1 MDGTLKSSAEFAGAL
16 NCLHFFFC
24 SLSLA
29 LFLFSFSLCQF
40 TDAENKRVSRTR
52 GIITLRSKKR
62 ENSCI
67 SSSHF
72 RGLTAG
78 VSSDTSVSEKDGN

>member
-1 MDGTLKSSAEFAGAL
+1 MDGAFKSSAEFAGAF
-16 NCLHFFFC
+16 NCLHFFVQC
-24 SLSLA
+24 L
-29 LFLFSFSLCQF
+29 SLCQF
-40 TDAENKRVSRTR
+40 AEAENKIVSRTR

-67 SSSHF
+67 SSSHL
-72 RGLTAG
+72 RGLTTG

>member
-1 MDGTLKSSAEFAGAL
+1 MLSIAYTFLVQ
-16 NCLHFFFC
+16 
-24 SLSLA
+24 SLSP
-29 LFLFSFSLCQF
+29 CQF
-40 TDAENKRVSRTR
+40 TDAENNIVSRT
-52 GIITLRSKKR
+52 GVIITLRSKKR

-67 SSSHF
+67 SSSHL

>member
-1 MDGTLKSSAEFAGAL
+1 M
-16 NCLHFFFC
+16 
-24 SLSLA
+24 LSIAYTFLA
-29 LFLFSFSLCQF
+29 QFLSPCQF
-40 TDAENKRVSRTR
+40 TDADNNIVSRTR
-52 GIITLRSKKR
+52 VIITLRSKKR

-67 SSSHF
+67 SSSHL

>member
-1 MDGTLKSSAEFAGAL
+1 MDGRRNRRNSPLSNFSSVVWTASS
-16 NCLHFFFC
+16 
-24 SLSLA
+24 SLSVDPRRYID
-29 LFLFSFSLCQF
+29 S
-40 TDAENKRVSRTR
+40 ENNIVSRSTV
-52 GIITLRSKKR
+52 IITLRSKKR

-72 RGLTAG
+72 RGLTTG